1 MDVSIPV
8 PPTNVTVVPF
18 SISSDPVSASANHT
32 GIPKFTVFVFTAVTC
47 PVEFVVIESIAVKL
61 EPKFG
66 VIDEVMLVLAVL
78 SWVITKVGPE
88 IVLVVMYVLP
98 AKSTVFP
105 LFTV

>member
-1 MDVSIPV
+1 MELSIPV

-18 SISSDPVSASANHT
+18 VISSDPVSASANQT
-32 GIPKFTVFVFTAVTC
+32 GLLKFIVFVFTAVTC

-61 EPKFG
+61 DPKFG
-66 VIDEVMLVLAVL
+66 LLDEVVLFLAVL

>member
-1 MDVSIPV
+1 MSIPV

-18 SISSDPVSASANHT
+18 SISSDPVSASANQT
-32 GIPKFTVFVFTAVTC
+32 GVPKFIVFVFIAVTC
-47 PVEFVVIESIAVKL
+47 PVEFTDIASIAVKL

-66 VIDEVMLVLAVL
+66 VIDEVVGVVVVE

-88 IVLVVMYVLP
+88 VVLVVIYVLP